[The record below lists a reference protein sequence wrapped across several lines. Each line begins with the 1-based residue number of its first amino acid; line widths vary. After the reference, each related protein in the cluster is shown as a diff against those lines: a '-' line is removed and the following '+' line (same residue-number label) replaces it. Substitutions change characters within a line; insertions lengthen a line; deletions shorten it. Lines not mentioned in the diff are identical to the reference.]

1 MAGKRRVL
9 LVLLVTVGLAAGV
22 LVVRQLLTP
31 TPTIPEQPP
40 PPPVVERPKPPLQAD
55 AEGQYVP
62 GYGFSV
68 GRFRFT
74 GFSLR
79 PDALVTFALGTS
91 GAEEVAT
98 CEQATISAAS
108 FHLRCESLQVG
119 IITIDGR
126 FLTRLVTTRLDTPV
140 ASAVVTVR
148 TRSGEVLYSARDSF
162 VWQPGR

>member
-1 MAGKRRVL
+1 MSKKRIL
-9 LVLLVTVGLAAGV
+9 LLLAMGFAIGLLA
-22 LVVRQLLTP
+22 VRFFRTP
-31 TPTIPEQPP
+31 TPTISEQPP
-40 PPPVVERPKPPLQAD
+40 PPPPVERPKAALQAD

-79 PDALVTFALGTS
+79 PDALVTFASGAS

-98 CEQATISAAS
+98 CEQATISAVA
-108 FHLRCESLQVG
+108 FRLRCESLQVG
-119 IITIDGR
+119 IITIEGR
-126 FLTRLVTTRLDTPV
+126 FLTRVVTTRLDTPV
-140 ASAVVTVR
+140 VSAVVTVR
-148 TRSGEVLYSARDSF
+148 TRSGDVLYNARDSF

>member
-1 MAGKRRVL
+1 MSKKRILLL
-9 LVLLVTVGLAAGV
+9 LVVGFGIGL
-22 LVVRQLLTP
+22 LVVRLLRP
-31 TPTIPEQPP
+31 PAPTIPAQALPP
-40 PPPVVERPKPPLQAD
+40 PAVERPKAALQSD

-79 PDALVTFALGTS
+79 PDALVTFASGAS

-98 CEQATISAAS
+98 CEQASISAAS

-119 IITIDGR
+119 IITIEGR
-126 FLTRLVTTRLDTPV
+126 FLTRVVTTRLDTPV
-140 ASAVVTVR
+140 VSAVVTVR
-148 TRSGEVLYSARDSF
+148 TRSGDVLYSARDSF
-162 VWQPGR
+162 VWQAGR

>member
-1 MAGKRRVL
+1 MSKKRIL
-9 LVLLVTVGLAAGV
+9 LLLAVGFAIGLLA
-22 LVVRQLLTP
+22 VRFLRTP
-31 TPTIPEQPP
+31 TPTISEQPP
-40 PPPVVERPKPPLQAD
+40 PPPPVERPKAALQAD

-79 PDALVTFALGTS
+79 PDALVTFASGAS

-98 CEQATISAAS
+98 CEQATINAVS

-140 ASAVVTVR
+140 VSAVVTVR
-148 TRSGEVLYSARDSF
+148 TRSGDVLYSARDSF

>member
-1 MAGKRRVL
+1 MSKKRIL
-9 LVLLVTVGLAAGV
+9 LLLAVGFAIGLLA
-22 LVVRQLLTP
+22 VRFLLTP
-31 TPTIPEQPP
+31 TPTISEQPP
-40 PPPVVERPKPPLQAD
+40 PPPPVERPKPALQAD

-74 GFSLR
+74 GFGLR
-79 PDALVTFALGTS
+79 PDALVTFASGAS

-98 CEQATISAAS
+98 CEEATISGAS

-140 ASAVVTVR
+140 VSAVVTVR
-148 TRSGEVLYSARDSF
+148 TRSGDVLYSARDSF

>member
-1 MAGKRRVL
+1 MSKTRIL
-9 LVLLVTVGLAAGV
+9 LLLAAGFAIGL
-22 LVVRQLLTP
+22 LVVRLLRTP

-40 PPPVVERPKPPLQAD
+40 PAPVVERPKPALQAD

-98 CEQATISAAS
+98 CEQATISAVA
-108 FHLRCESLQVG
+108 FRLRCESLQVG
-119 IITIDGR
+119 IITIEGR
-126 FLTRLVTTRLDTPV
+126 FLTRVVTTRLDTPV
-140 ASAVVTVR
+140 VSAVVTVR
-148 TRSGEVLYSARDSF
+148 TRSGDVLYSARDAF

>member
-1 MAGKRRVL
+1 MSKKRIL
-9 LVLLVTVGLAAGV
+9 LLLAVGFAIGL
-22 LVVRQLLTP
+22 LVVRFLRTP
-31 TPTIPEQPP
+31 TPTISEQPP
-40 PPPVVERPKPPLQAD
+40 PPPPVERPKPALQAD

-79 PDALVTFALGTS
+79 PDALVTFASGAS

-98 CEQATISAAS
+98 CEQATISAVA
-108 FHLRCESLQVG
+108 FRLRCESLQVG
-119 IITIDGR
+119 IITIEGR
-126 FLTRLVTTRLDTPV
+126 FLTRVVTTRLDTPV
-140 ASAVVTVR
+140 VSAVVTVR
-148 TRSGEVLYSARDSF
+148 TRSGDVLYSARDSF

>member
-9 LVLLVTVGLAAGV
+9 LVFLVAVGSAAV
-22 LVVRQLLTP
+22 ALVVYILLLP
-31 TPTIPEQPP
+31 TPTVPEQPP
-40 PPPVVERPKPPLQAD
+40 PPPAVERPKPALQAD

-79 PDALVTFALGTS
+79 PDALVTFASGTS

-98 CEQATISAAS
+98 CEQATISAVS
-108 FHLRCESLQVG
+108 FRLRCESPQVG
-119 IITIDGR
+119 IITIEGR

-140 ASAVVTVR
+140 VSAVVTVR
-148 TRSGEVLYSARDSF
+148 THSGDVLYSARDSF
-162 VWQPGR
+162 VWQQGR